1 MSYEAFISVAAHPAL
16 IVGERLPMRPHCL
29 FVAVAISGATPCWSL
44 GAGMN
49 GRSESALQSGES
61 PEEGP
66 ANEWKAQ
73 LAVLAGALAGVLHQC
88 PQFPAGKVSRTARA
102 TRAGL
107 WGWRRR
113 PVMSQ
118 SIAWGYSGGQ
128 SEGQRPRTGDG
139 LTLTSLGCINVIKNA
154 FNAFLGCGLG

>member
-88 PQFPAGKVSRTARA
+88 PQFPAGKVGSVPYGKGCQSGVLGLEKEAIHESVHSVGLQWRAVGGTAA
-102 TRAGL
+102 
-107 WGWRRR
+107 
-113 PVMSQ
+113 
-118 SIAWGYSGGQ
+118 
-128 SEGQRPRTGDG
+128 
-139 LTLTSLGCINVIKNA
+139 C
-154 FNAFLGCGLG
+154 C

>member
-1 MSYEAFISVAAHPAL
+1 MVDPKARCRVVSPPRKGLLTNGI
-16 IVGERLPMRPHCL
+16 
-29 FVAVAISGATPCWSL
+29 WS
-44 GAGMN
+44 
-49 GRSESALQSGES
+49 RQKE
-61 PEEGP
+61 
-66 ANEWKAQ
+66 
-73 LAVLAGALAGVLHQC
+73 LAMLAPVHGALAGVLHQC

-128 SEGQRPRTGDG
+128 SEGQRHVADTDLPRG
-139 LTLTSLGCINVIKNA
+139 LELEMT
-154 FNAFLGCGLG
+154 